1 MVCNNDI
8 KEQAWKKR
16 KKNQVREIFLMS
28 DNVMQNLV
36 EITPMLNKCL
46 LKGQSCCQNTVES
59 YSLSL
64 PQKEAQNDL
73 TDCG

>member
-46 LKGQSCCQNTVES
+46 LKGQSC
-59 YSLSL
+59 
-64 PQKEAQNDL
+64 
-73 TDCG
+73 